1 MLLDNRTLLFSLVL
15 ISALMALSLAIV
27 SRGDAR
33 DGLRTWAVALGIE
46 SVAWALISL
55 RGLIPD
61 VASIP
66 VPNLLLVAC
75 YALKLAALHEYL
87 GRRWPRWKCLLPV
100 ILMLAL
106 MVVLDYDDFRGR
118 LIYGSLIYGAQVLMI
133 LQVLPTDT
141 DSRKDRAWWL
151 LYGATLV
158 MMVILVLRA
167 LAGIFIP
174 DRFATIGGALAPNA
188 VQLLVFVS
196 LIALD
201 VLGSLGF
208 VLMDKERSDR
218 ELRSLA
224 MTDYLTKTRNRRA
237 FTESA
242 EQQMALAQRTGMPLA
257 LLMIDVDHFK
267 RVNDE
272 YGHAAGDAVLVEI
285 AKVIGAC
292 IRRQDTL
299 GRYGGEE
306 FGVLLPSTDQEYAFV
321 VAEKLRNAV
330 ERMSCRVGTKNIS
343 VSISIGI
350 AICRAECEKCS
361 ADLSKFLGDADRAL
375 YQAKRGGRNRTV
387 IMPVSCG
394 PQPG

>member
-1 MLLDNRTLLFSLVL
+1 MLLHNRTLLFSLVL
-15 ISALMALSLAIV
+15 ISGLMALSLAAV
-27 SRGDAR
+27 SREDAR
-33 DGLRTWAVALGIE
+33 DGLRTWAIAMGIE
-46 SVAWALISL
+46 SFAWVLLSF

-61 VASIP
+61 TASIP
-66 VPNLLLVAC
+66 VPNLLLSAA

-87 GRRWPRWKCLLPV
+87 GLRWPRWKCWLPV
-100 ILMLAL
+100 AL
-106 MVVLDYDDFRGR
+106 MFVLMVSLNYDDFRDR
-118 LIYGSLIYGAQVLMI
+118 LVYGSLIYGAQALFIVQALR
-133 LQVLPTDT
+133 TDT
-141 DSRKDRAWWL
+141 ESRQGRAWWL
-151 LYGATLV
+151 LYGSMLL
-158 MMVILVLRA
+158 MLVILVMRMF
-167 LAGIFIP
+167 AGIIMP
-174 DRFATIGGALAPNA
+174 ESFATIDGAVAPNT
-188 VQLLVFVS
+188 VQLMVFVS

-224 MTDYLTKTRNRRA
+224 MTDFLTKTRNRRA

-272 YGHAAGDAVLVEI
+272 YGHAAGDAVLIEV
-285 AKVIGAC
+285 AKAIGAC

-306 FGVLLPSTDQEYAFV
+306 FGVLLPSTDQAQAFV
-321 VAEKLRNAV
+321 VAEKLRNSV
-330 ERMSCRVGTKNIS
+330 EKMNCRVGTKNIS

-350 AICRAECEKCS
+350 AVCHAECERCTM
-361 ADLSKFLGDADRAL
+361 DLGKFLGDADRAL
-375 YQAKRGGRNRTV
+375 YQAKDGGRNRTV
-387 IMPVSCG
+387 VMPISCG
-394 PQPG
+394 A